1 MLHDLI
7 IIGGGC
13 AGLAASIYARRYNMD
28 VVVLTEGLGGTITTT
43 HLVENYPGFASVSGQ
58 ELADAFINHAK
69 ANDVPFR
76 IGSRVSRVW
85 KEKEPAGNGTPEFDV
100 FKVQFGADVHEARTV
115 LLATGTTYKK
125 LGVPG
130 ELELAAKGVSYC
142 ATCDAPFYK
151 GKKVI
156 IVGGG
161 DSAVKESLILA
172 EHASEVTIVYR
183 GEKIT
188 KAEPI
193 NMMRV
198 EATTNINFRLK
209 SNITEISGDKKVQKV
224 KFDDGSEMDIDGV
237 FVEIGRLPLTDM
249 VNELDVEKNEKNEI
263 KINGMSETSVPGFY
277 AAGDVANTEWKQAI
291 VSADEGC
298 KAAFKAFEFVSAQKT
313 RL

>member
-1 MLHDLI
+1 MLHDMI

-13 AGLAASIYARRYNMD
+13 AGLSASIYARRYNMD

-43 HLVENYPGFASVSGQ
+43 HLVENYPGFTSVSGQ

-85 KEKEPAGNGTPEFDV
+85 KEKLPAGNGTPELEI

-115 LLATGTTYKK
+115 LLSTGTTYKK
-125 LGVPG
+125 LGVKG
-130 ELELAAKGVSYC
+130 EAELASKGVSYC

-151 GKKVI
+151 KKNVI

-172 EHASEVTIVYR
+172 EHAEHVTIVYR

-193 NMMRV
+193 NMKRV
-198 EATTNINFRLK
+198 EATPNISFRLK
-209 SNITEISGDKKVQKV
+209 TNLAEIVGDKRVEKVI
-224 KFDDGSEMDIDGV
+224 FDDNTEMDVQGV
-237 FVEIGRLPLTDM
+237 FIEIGRIPLTDM
-249 VNELDVEKNEKNEI
+249 VSDLGVEKNEKGEI

-277 AAGDVANTEWKQAI
+277 AAGDVTDTEWKQAI

-298 KAAFKAFEFVSAQKT
+298 KAAFRAFEFVSAQKAA
-313 RL
+313 